1 MSNMPLVSNTTGIP
15 NEAQVTA
22 VFDDVRT
29 QLGSVPNLFRAYA
42 NNPTILTQ
50 LWDRYQHVMLTG
62 HLSPRLKEGIA
73 LMIASDEHSDYG
85 ISQHSTLLQK
95 LGVDPHEVLR
105 IRTDPDHAH
114 YNEKEHALLEVA
126 RHGNSRPHDHGDKV
140 VNTAREAG
148 ASDAE
153 ILEAL
158 AVGGLS
164 AELSHAA
171 ALLGITPD

>member
-1 MSNMPLVSNTTGIP
+1 MSYMPLVSTAADTP
-15 NEAQVTA
+15 HESQVAA
-22 VFDDVRT
+22 VLDDVHT
-29 QLGSVPNLFRAYA
+29 QLGAVPNLFRAYA
-42 NNPTILTQ
+42 NNPTILAQ

-73 LMIASDEHSDYG
+73 LMIAADEHSDYG
-85 ISQHSTLLQK
+85 ISQHSALLQK
-95 LGVDPHEVLR
+95 LGVDPEEVLR

-114 YNEKEHALLEVA
+114 YDRKEHALLEVA
-126 RHGNSRPHDHGDKV
+126 RQGNSSPHDHGDRV
-140 VNTAREAG
+140 VDAAREAG

-158 AVGGLS
+158 AVAGLA

-171 ALLGITPD
+171 AFLAVPSD

>member
-1 MSNMPLVSNTTGIP
+1 MSNMPLVNSTTGIP
-15 NEAQVTA
+15 NETQVTA
-22 VFDDVRT
+22 VLDDVRT

-42 NNPTILTQ
+42 NNPTILAQ
-50 LWDRYQHVMLTG
+50 LWERYQHVMLTG
-62 HLSPRLKEGIA
+62 HLSPKLKEGIA

-85 ISQHSTLLQK
+85 ISQHSALLQK
-95 LGVDPHEVLR
+95 LGVAPEEVLR

-114 YNEKEHALLEVA
+114 YDQKEHALLEVA
-126 RHGNSRPHDHGDKV
+126 RHGNNSPHDHGDRV
-140 VNTAREAG
+140 LEAAREAG

-158 AVGGLS
+158 AVGGLA

-171 ALLGITPD
+171 AFLDISPD